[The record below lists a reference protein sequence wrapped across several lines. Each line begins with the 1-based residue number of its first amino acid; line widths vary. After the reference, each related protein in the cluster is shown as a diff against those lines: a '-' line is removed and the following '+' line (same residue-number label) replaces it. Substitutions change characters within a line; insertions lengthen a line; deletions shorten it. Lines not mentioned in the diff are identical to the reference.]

1 MRLFPWAWSPDW
13 RTLSTSTSGQSY
25 SHRSAGQTS
34 LCGWDP
40 LSAGDRLGFPQRGG
54 PRTPKSPEVLV
65 GRKLAK
71 LGRPALSRGELEG
84 LGGWESE
91 FTGMAFPRGGESSI
105 TGAFRQRLSAIAE
118 SRAGD
123 QGETTNLSC

>member
-1 MRLFPWAWSPDW
+1 M
-13 RTLSTSTSGQSY
+13 QSY

-34 LCGWDP
+34 LCGQDP

-71 LGRPALSRGELEG
+71 LGRPALSRGELEE
-84 LGGWESE
+84 LGGWESA
-91 FTGMAFPRGGESSI
+91 FTGMAFPRGGGVFHYWGI
-105 TGAFRQRLSAIAE
+105 QAE
-118 SRAGD
+118 AERYSGVSGRRGS
-123 QGETTNLSC
+123 G

>member
-1 MRLFPWAWSPDW
+1 M
-13 RTLSTSTSGQSY
+13 QSY

-34 LCGWDP
+34 LCGQDP

-54 PRTPKSPEVLV
+54 PKTPKRPKVLV

-84 LGGWESE
+84 LRGRESE
-91 FTGMAFPRGGESSI
+91 FTGMAFPRGGGVFHYWGIQAE
-105 TGAFRQRLSAIAE
+105 AEPYSAV
-118 SRAGD
+118 SGKR
-123 QGETTNLSC
+123 